1 MTALSEISTDELKTI
16 VTQNGEID
24 FWNEMLKVAVFET
37 IEKSQFWIKQQK
49 SKFSTIFILLAG
61 RSG

>member
-1 MTALSEISTDELKTI
+1 MTVLSESSTDELKTI

-37 IEKSQFWIKQQK
+37 IEKSRFWFKQQK
-49 SKFSTIFILLAG
+49 K
-61 RSG
+61 